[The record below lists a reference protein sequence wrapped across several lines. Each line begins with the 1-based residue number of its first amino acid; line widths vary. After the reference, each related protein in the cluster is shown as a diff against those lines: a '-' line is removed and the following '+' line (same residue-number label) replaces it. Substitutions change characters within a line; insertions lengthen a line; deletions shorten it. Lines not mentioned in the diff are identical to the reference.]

1 DIGKMG
7 PSYDRFRAL
16 TSQLRTNITKL
27 VVSTPGVGGQGA
39 NETGDTVASV
49 ESDGN
54 TDGLGWRKRKSPGSG
69 ITSGSHVSGSGSS
82 GGFGPANSNG
92 PNSGYN
98 TELIGSVN
106 GAGPDSNSEFPMR
119 IGGNRVSGSSNLVSN
134 SAIGGSL
141 VRSTRRAGG
150 TAGLC
155 GAAAVSGGPV
165 SGLDEGRAKLNAL
178 GFPLDHP
185 FNKEGYRYILVEP
198 DKHASGR
205 TLWDECEHTA
215 GKPIPGLFYR
225 VYLSPQ
231 VVMSVNDRA
240 NYLKLHESQ
249 LMITGD
255 KGYCMARSTHG
266 VHSGTWY
273 FEATIT
279 DQPEGSATRIGWS
292 QMLGNL
298 QAPCGYDKFSYSW
311 RSRFGTVFHD
321 SRGRHFAETGY
332 KKDDVVGCM
341 IHLPTTG
348 KPLVSLENNE
358 TKAGDTSP
366 HKQSLPVDGFVQ
378 STVDEVSVV
387 SGPSESGNKALF
399 QMARSMA
406 NCLTS
411 SRMLVNQL
419 PESYKD
425 RPLIKFR
432 NSYYFEEKDEPSKAE
447 KLLRVLPGSKITFFR
462 NGECMGTAFVNIYAG
477 LYYPAISIYRSATVS
492 VNFGPVFRYPPPAQE
507 SAWQPMTDR
516 LVSAAVE
523 QTMAD
528 MLYLV
533 EKRGLVERLIK
544 SYSSGS

>member
-1 DIGKMG
+1 MG

-27 VVSTPGVGGQGA
+27 VVSTPGVGGQVA

-69 ITSGSHVSGSGSS
+69 ITSGSHVGGSGSS
-82 GGFGPANSNG
+82 GGFGPANSNV

-106 GAGPDSNSEFPMR
+106 GAGPDSNSEFPIR
-119 IGGNRVSGSSNLVSN
+119 IGGNRVSGTSNLVSN

-348 KPLVSLENNE
+348 KPFVSLENNE
-358 TKAGDTSP
+358 TKA
-366 HKQSLPVDGFVQ
+366 VDGSVQ

-387 SGPSESGNKALF
+387 SGPSESGNKASL

-406 NCLTS
+406 NCPTS

-492 VNFGPVFRYPPPAQE
+492 VNFGPVFRYPPSTQD

-533 EKRGLVERLIK
+533 EKRGLVDRLIK